1 MIEQRTDDHAGVNVD
16 SALIR
21 TMHQGSN
28 VVPDPSIESPY
39 RLPVFAV
46 RARKDR
52 GAPGWLMLFLVLFA
66 MLFGGLIQPAS
77 AAWPERPITLVVMY
91 SPGGGTDTILRALA
105 AEMAGA
111 TGWRINVVN
120 RPGAAGAVATRYVL
134 NRPAD
139 GYTLIGASNFNKY
152 SRISGG
158 GDSVSWRDW
167 YYMRAASGSAS
178 WSVRPDSP
186 FKSFADVVEAA
197 RADPGGLTIST
208 SGTGG
213 QWHEF
218 AAVVARAAGIELRY
232 VPYNS
237 GQLATLAGLNGEVDI
252 TGGGVHEH
260 IQYVDAGQLVP
271 LQQTSLEDITTPSG
285 RIMPSLV
292 NFIPDIRNQLPP
304 SGAYNLGI
312 RRDTPPEIIRQVE
325 AAFAA
330 AAGSEAFRAQ
340 VAERHFAVDLLLG
353 PDADRRAAQLET
365 ISANVFEELMI
376 PGARTAEELG
386 LPQPDEFDRWWPPPG
401 YRVLPIHDTQ

>member
-1 MIEQRTDDHAGVNVD
+1 MFLTVVAGSVN
-16 SALIR
+16 AAY
-21 TMHQGSN
+21 G
-28 VVPDPSIESPY
+28 
-39 RLPVFAV
+39 
-46 RARKDR
+46 
-52 GAPGWLMLFLVLFA
+52 
-66 MLFGGLIQPAS
+66 
-77 AAWPERPITLVVMY
+77 AWPERPLTLVVMY

-134 NRPAD
+134 NRPND
-139 GYTLIGASNFNKY
+139 GYTLLGASNFNKY
-152 SRISGG
+152 ARISGG
-158 GDSVSWRDW
+158 GDSASWRDW

-186 FKSFADVVEAA
+186 FKSFMDVVEAA
-197 RADPGGLTIST
+197 KANPGTLTIST

-252 TGGGVHEH
+252 AGGGVHEH

-271 LQQTSLEDITTPSG
+271 LQQTSLADITTSSG
-285 RIMPSLV
+285 RIMPALS
-292 NFIPDIRNQLPP
+292 NFIPQILGQLPA
-304 SGAYNLGI
+304 SGAYNMGI
-312 RRDTPPEIIRQVE
+312 RRDTPPEIIQQIE

-330 AAGSEAFRAQ
+330 AVDSEAFQTQ
-340 VAERHFAVDLLLG
+340 VAERHFAIDLLLG
-353 PDADRRAAQLET
+353 PAADRRGAELET
-365 ISANVFEELMI
+365 ISADVFEALMI
-376 PGARTAEELG
+376 PGASTAAELG
-386 LPQPDEFDRWWPPPG
+386 LPEPGEFDQWWPPPG
-401 YRVLPIHDTQ
+401 YRVLPIHDDD

>member
-1 MIEQRTDDHAGVNVD
+1 MLAW
-16 SALIR
+16 SALML
-21 TMHQGSN
+21 TA
-28 VVPDPSIESPY
+28 VV
-39 RLPVFAV
+39 
-46 RARKDR
+46 
-52 GAPGWLMLFLVLFA
+52 GLV
-66 MLFGGLIQPAS
+66 GPAS
-77 AAWPERPITLVVMY
+77 AQWPERPITLVVMY
-91 SPGGGTDTILRALA
+91 SPGGGTDTMLRALA
-105 AEMAGA
+105 AEMAEA

-139 GYTLIGASNFNKY
+139 GYTMLGASNFNKY

-158 GDSVSWRDW
+158 GDSESWRDW

-186 FKSFADVVEAA
+186 FKTFADVVEAA
-197 RADPGGLTIST
+197 QANPGSLTIST

-218 AAVVARAAGIELRY
+218 AAVVAQAAGIELRY

-271 LQQTSLEDITTPSG
+271 LQQTSLEDIVTPSG
-285 RIMPSLV
+285 QVMPSLV

-312 RRDTPPEIIRQVE
+312 RRDTPPEVISLVE
-325 AAFAA
+325 AAFIAA
-330 AAGSEAFRAQ
+330 TESEAFRAQ
-340 VAERHFAVDLLLG
+340 VAERHFAVDLLVG
-353 PDADRRAAQLET
+353 PDADRRAAQVET
-365 ISANVFEELMI
+365 ITASVFENLMI
-376 PGARTAEELG
+376 PGARTAAELG
-386 LPQPDEFDRWWPPPG
+386 LPLPEEFEQWWPPPG
-401 YRVLPIHDTQ
+401 YSVLPIHDGD

>member
-1 MIEQRTDDHAGVNVD
+1 MRLRISSLLRSLHVAGVSPKAIR
-16 SALIR
+16 SALAW
-21 TMHQGSN
+21 S
-28 VVPDPSIESPY
+28 
-39 RLPVFAV
+39 A
-46 RARKDR
+46 
-52 GAPGWLMLFLVLFA
+52 LMLTAVVGLV
-66 MLFGGLIQPAS
+66 GPAY
-77 AAWPERPITLVVMY
+77 AQWPERPITLVVMY
-91 SPGGGTDTILRALA
+91 SPGGGTDTMLRALA
-105 AEMAGA
+105 AEMAEA

-139 GYTLIGASNFNKY
+139 GYTMLGASNFNKY

-186 FKSFADVVEAA
+186 FKTFADVVEAA
-197 RADPGGLTIST
+197 RANPGSLTIST

-218 AAVVARAAGIELRY
+218 AAVVAQAAGIELRY

-312 RRDTPPEIIRQVE
+312 RRDTPPEVISLVE
-325 AAFAA
+325 AAFIAA
-330 AAGSEAFRAQ
+330 TESEAFRAQ
-340 VAERHFAVDLLLG
+340 VAERHFAVDLLVG
-353 PDADRRAAQLET
+353 PEADRRAAQVET
-365 ISANVFEELMI
+365 ISASVFENLMI
-376 PGARTAEELG
+376 PGARTAAELG
-386 LPQPDEFDRWWPPPG
+386 LPLPEEFDQWWPPPG
-401 YRVLPIHDTQ
+401 YSVLPIHDGD

>member
-1 MIEQRTDDHAGVNVD
+1 MLRRTGRLARIERRAFHSGIVSGETALQHHFATDRRILYGRMQCV
-16 SALIR
+16 L
-21 TMHQGSN
+21 
-28 VVPDPSIESPY
+28 
-39 RLPVFAV
+39 AV
-46 RARKDR
+46 RAVWHCLALLALWLV
-52 GAPGWLMLFLVLFA
+52 APGGLVFA
-66 MLFGGLIQPAS
+66 D
-77 AAWPERPITLVVMY
+77 WPERPITVVVMY
-91 SPGGGTDTILRALA
+91 SPGGGTDTMLRALA
-105 AEMAGA
+105 AEMSSA

-139 GYTLIGASNFNKY
+139 GYTMLGASNFNKY

-186 FKSFADVVEAA
+186 FKTFADVVEAA
-197 RADPGGLTIST
+197 RANPGTLTIST

-218 AAVVARAAGIELRY
+218 AAVVAQAAGIELRY

-285 RIMPSLV
+285 RVMPSLV
-292 NFIPDIRNQLPP
+292 NFIPDIRNRLPP

-312 RRDTPPEIIRQVE
+312 RRDTPPEVIRQVE
-325 AAFAA
+325 AAFIAA
-330 AAGSEAFRAQ
+330 TESEAFRAQ
-340 VAERHFAVDLLLG
+340 VAERHFAVDLLVG
-353 PDADRRAAQLET
+353 PDADRRAAQVET
-365 ISANVFEELMI
+365 ISASVFEQLMI
-376 PGARTAEELG
+376 PGARTAAELG
-386 LPQPDEFDRWWPPPG
+386 LPLPEEFDQWWPPPG
-401 YRVLPIHDTQ
+401 YGVLPIHDGD

>member
-1 MIEQRTDDHAGVNVD
+1 MRLRIRSLLKSPHFADARLGAVG
-16 SALIR
+16 SAL
-21 TMHQGSN
+21 
-28 VVPDPSIESPY
+28 
-39 RLPVFAV
+39 
-46 RARKDR
+46 ARS
-52 GAPGWLMLFLVLFA
+52 LLVLALAAGPVTPAFA
-66 MLFGGLIQPAS
+66 D
-77 AAWPERPITLVVMY
+77 WPERPITLVVMY
-91 SPGGGTDTILRALA
+91 SPGGGTDTMLRALA
-105 AEMAGA
+105 AEMASA

-139 GYTLIGASNFNKY
+139 GYTMLGASNFNKY

-186 FKSFADVVEAA
+186 FRTFADVVEEA
-197 RADPGGLTIST
+197 RANPGTLTIST

-218 AAVVARAAGIELRY
+218 AAVVAQAAGIELRY

-260 IQYVDAGQLVP
+260 IQYVDAGQLIP
-271 LQQTSLEDITTPSG
+271 LQQTSLEDIVTPSG
-285 RIMPSLV
+285 RVMPSLV
-292 NFIPDIRNQLPP
+292 NYIPGIRDQLPP

-325 AAFAA
+325 AAFVAA
-330 AAGSEAFRAQ
+330 TESEAFRTQ
-340 VAERHFAVDLLLG
+340 VAERHFAVDLLIG
-353 PDADRRAAQLET
+353 PEADRRAAQVET
-365 ISANVFEELMI
+365 ISASVFEELMI

-386 LPQPDEFDRWWPPPG
+386 LPLPEEFDQWWPPPG
-401 YRVLPIHDTQ
+401 YSVLPIHDGG